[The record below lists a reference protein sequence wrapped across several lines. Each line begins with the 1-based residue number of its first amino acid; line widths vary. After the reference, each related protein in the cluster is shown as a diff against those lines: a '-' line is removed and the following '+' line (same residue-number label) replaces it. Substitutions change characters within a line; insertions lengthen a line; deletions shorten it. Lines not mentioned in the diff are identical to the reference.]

1 MNITKL
7 KEDIVGKLVLF
18 TILTSPGWISYSVLT
33 VLAVGQNS
41 EATAVNAEA
50 IKGLTAVVGGM
61 TQLFGNAEILDVGDV
76 MTAAINTHSDAVRFK
91 PGQRLV
97 VTNTGDRR
105 EMSVTLI
112 VEGKFES
119 EPHVFL
125 NLSRNA
131 GRALGA
137 SPGEMIQVAVEPEGK

>member
-1 MNITKL
+1 MKL
-7 KEDIVGKLVLF
+7 SVALGVIVVLS
-18 TILTSPGWISYSVLT
+18 SPVWISQGWATVNSIGANTKAITANVTAITELT
-33 VLAVGQNS
+33 ESL
-41 EATAVNAEA
+41 
-50 IKGLTAVVGGM
+50 GGM
-61 TQLFGNAEILDVGDV
+61 TQLFGNAEVLGVGDV

-105 EMSVTLI
+105 EMSVTLT

-137 SPGEMIQVAVEPEGK
+137 RPGDTIQVAIEPGE

>member
-1 MNITKL
+1 MNWVKL
-7 KEDIVGKLVLF
+7 KEDVVGKLVLLA
-18 TILTSPGWISYSVLT
+18 ILSSPVWISYSVFT
-33 VLAVGQNS
+33 VLAVGENS
-41 EATAVNAEA
+41 AAITANSKVILELTEAM
-50 IKGLTAVVGGM
+50 GGM
-61 TQLFGNAEILDVGDV
+61 TQLFGNAEILEVGEV

-137 SPGEMIQVAVEPEGK
+137 RPGDTIQVAIEPGE